1 MKGRVFLVHWKSSET
16 SEYKKELK
24 REGWVVDAESQ
35 NVMRAFERIKRNKP
49 DAVVINLNRSPHR
62 GREVGFTLKAIKM
75 TNRLPVVFIGG
86 HLEDKKQARK
96 EVPKAVITTRK
107 KLNETLDKYSQE
119 EKE

>member
-16 SEYKKELK
+16 YKYAKDLK
-24 REGWVVDAESQ
+24 NEGWVVDTESQ

-49 DAVVINLNRSPHR
+49 DAVVINLNRSPKL

-75 TNRLPVVFIGG
+75 TTHLPVVFVGG
-86 HLEDKKQARK
+86 H
-96 EVPKAVITTRK
+96 ITAQKNTRK
-107 KLNETLDKYSQE
+107 MVPNAIFSTKKELYKTLDRYSK